1 MNDLNEFLDLNQ
13 IGNILNYYSSNNFE
27 ENTIYKEYVEM
38 IDILSNEDLENAKKF
53 FINKSNIIEFI
64 NFHIKLIY
72 PIFYLFNN
80 SNLTLDYVKFL
91 INLKECLH
99 L

>member
-38 IDILSNEDLENAKKF
+38 IDILSNEDLENA
-53 FINKSNIIEFI
+53 E
-64 NFHIKLIY
+64 
-72 PIFYLFNN
+72 
-80 SNLTLDYVKFL
+80 
-91 INLKECLH
+91 
-99 L
+99 